1 MAKKLLLFFKK
12 PDCLN
17 LEENLLDD
25 VVKLLATL
33 KLMPNYSEKKQNG
46 IFQFELRN
54 VEQYCLDPFIRT
66 RIELM

>member
-33 KLMPNYSEKKQNG
+33 KLMPNYSEKSKMEFFN
-46 IFQFELRN
+46 LSSK
-54 VEQYCLDPFIRT
+54 
-66 RIELM
+66 M